1 MEKSFSASFQ
11 ETARVLTETA
21 IKNNIDPLLG
31 LKENVIIGKLK
42 PAGTGIKDYKR
53 VSPQMVLT
61 KTNFMKKKE
70 PFAEEISDSARLRR
84 LSLYERLQIFSP
96 KKLGKGNKIIDNLYK
111 DWYTLREITLRD
123 TIQYIGNNA
132 FYHFGSSF
140 IQCILMYNI
149 LDKEKQNKMNG
160 KNAPI
165 NVPIKLSKT
174 EKEILDLI
182 EKQTSITVEDLT
194 DRLNKDR
201 RTITR
206 NIRSLKDKG
215 IIERIGARK
224 TGYWKI
230 LI

>member
-31 LKENVIIGKLK
+31 LKENVIIGKLI

-111 DWYTLREITLRD
+111 DWYTLKEITLRD

-132 FYHFGSSF
+132 FYNCKSLRT
-140 IQCILMYNI
+140 I
-149 LDKEKQNKMNG
+149 E
-160 KNAPI
+160 
-165 NVPIKLSKT
+165 VPIGIT
-174 EKEILDLI
+174 EIKEGTFFCCSMLRSIYVHTIL
-182 EKQTSITVEDLT
+182 V
-194 DRLNKDR
+194 
-201 RTITR
+201 
-206 NIRSLKDKG
+206 
-215 IIERIGARK
+215 
-224 TGYWKI
+224 
-230 LI
+230 